1 MSTKNQKENRNTIRE
16 WLSGLSKEDRQ
27 KLKERLIRKL
37 KSKQQIYYNI
47 LPLLQKAKETHREV
61 TEDGEFVNTLI
72 YYILLGQRANGK
84 SYQVKYKCL
93 WEACHECDYEIFKS
107 TGKKIHKGRFM
118 LAYVRRYDTDITR
131 GKTEAYFADMDIREI
146 TDNEYSLISVYNGGI
161 YFANLDERGD
171 VVRGKLIGHAFAVN
185 KSTSYKSQAYPEIGN
200 IIFEEFL
207 SREREIIDEPKLFES
222 IVSTIKRRDRV
233 SVFLIANT
241 ETRLSSYFEKWN
253 IEDILNLKQGEPPHM
268 YIAPTGHCTETGQEE
283 VIIYACEYCQNV
295 AAATA
300 TSATNKMV
308 TDGVYDTDV
317 YPHLPGGI
325 SDYRE
330 RYSIFYEYGGRFKF
344 VIRLLV
350 TETGEPFLFIHS
362 ANYKPKT
369 TKRVV
374 TTDFT
379 FDRYATEFLTPLTKF
394 DDLVIDLIQKGKVCY
409 GDDLDGTEFN
419 DIRKIRGRY

>member
-1 MSTKNQKENRNTIRE
+1 MSTKNQKENRKTIRKFLE
-16 WLSGLSKEDRQ
+16 SLSKEERQ
-27 KLKERLIRKL
+27 KLKERLIRKI
-37 KSKQQIYYNI
+37 KAKQQIYYDI
-47 LPLLQKAKETHREV
+47 LPLLQEAKKVYRDIV
-61 TEDGEFVNTLI
+61 EDDEFVNSLI

-84 SYQVKYKCL
+84 SYQVKYKCI
-93 WEACHECDYEIFKS
+93 WEACYECDYEIFMS
-107 TGKKIHKGRFM
+107 TGKKIHKRRFM
-118 LAYVRRYDTDITR
+118 LAYTRRYDTDITR
-131 GKTEAYFADMDIREI
+131 GKVEAYFADMDIREI
-146 TDNEYSLISVYNGGI
+146 TDGEYSLISVYNGDI
-161 YFANLDERGD
+161 YFANLDEHGD

-185 KSTSYKSQAYPEIGN
+185 KATSYKSQAYPEIGN

-207 SREREIIDEPKLFES
+207 SREREIVDEPKLFES
-222 IVSTIKRRDRV
+222 IVSTIKRRDKV
-233 SVFLIANT
+233 SVYLIANT
-241 ETRLSSYFEKWN
+241 ETRLSSYFEKWG
-253 IEDILNLKQGEPPHM
+253 IEEVLNLDQGEKKI
-268 YIAPTGHCTETGQEE
+268 YVAPTGHCTETGQEE
-283 VIIYACEYCQNV
+283 VILYACEYCQNV

-317 YPHLPGGI
+317 YPHLPGDI

-330 RYSIFYEYGGRFKF
+330 RYSIYYEYGGRFKF

-379 FDRYATEFLTPLTKF
+379 FDKYATEFLTTLTKF